1 MKNIGIFGT
10 PRSGTS
16 WLGHIFNSHPDVAL
30 RFQPLFSYGHKGSL
44 TAHSPAKDIRKF
56 FEDILYTNDAF
67 ATMTSEAQKNYP
79 AFPKSVLPTHIVFKE
94 TRYLHIIENMLAQCS
109 DVKII
114 GIVRN
119 PLAVL
124 ASWMLAPKEFKPEW
138 DIHGEWRRAPNKNQ
152 NRPEE
157 FFGFDKWKES
167 TEAFLRFESQFPQQF
182 LLVRYDELN
191 RAPLDTTRKVFEFC
205 DLKVSDQVDEFLRAS
220 KSRHDSDPYSV
231 FRAKANDDRWLG
243 VLPDE
248 IAKQIIS
255 ELKHTSLETF
265 LRDGTDIPSLIN
277 SSAT

>member
-16 WLGHIFNSHPDVAL
+16 WLGHILNSHPDVAL

-44 TAHSPAKDIRKF
+44 TVHSPAKVIRTF

-79 AFPKSVLPTHIVFKE
+79 SFPKSALPTHTVFKE

-109 DVKII
+109 EVKII

-124 ASWMLAPKEFKPEW
+124 ASWMLAPKEFKPGW
-138 DIHGEWRRAPNKNQ
+138 DIHGEWRRAPSKNQ

-167 TEAFLRFESQFPQQF
+167 TDAFLRFENQFPQQF

-191 RAPLDTTRKVFEFC
+191 RAPLDTTKRLFDFC
-205 DLKVSDQVDEFLRAS
+205 DLKVCAQVEEFLSAS

-231 FRAKANDDRWLG
+231 FRAKASDDRWQG

-248 IAKQIIS
+248 IVKQIIS
-255 ELKHTSLETF
+255 ELKHTSLGTF
-265 LRDGTDIPSLIN
+265 L
-277 SSAT
+277 

>member
-1 MKNIGIFGT
+1 MKKIGIFGT

-44 TAHSPAKDIRKF
+44 STDSSAEEIRTF
-56 FEDILYTNDAF
+56 FEDILYTQDAF
-67 ATMTSEAQKNYP
+67 ATMTAETQKNYP
-79 AFPKSVLPTHIVFKE
+79 AFQKSAQPTHIVFKE
-94 TRYLHIIENMLAQCS
+94 TRYLHVIENILTKCS
-109 DVKII
+109 EVKIV

-124 ASWMLAPKEFKPEW
+124 ASWVAAPKEFNPEW
-138 DIHGEWRRAPNKNQ
+138 DIHSEWRGAPSKNQ

-167 TEAFLRFESQFPQQF
+167 AVAFLRFKSQFPQQF
-182 LLVRYDELN
+182 LLVRYAELN
-191 RAPLDTTRKVFEFC
+191 RAPLETTKQLFDFC
-205 DLKVSDQVDEFLRAS
+205 KLEICDQVQGFLSAS

-231 FRAKANDDRWLG
+231 FRAKANDDRWQG

-248 IAKQIIS
+248 IVNQILL
-255 ELKHTSLETF
+255 ELKHTPLDIF
-265 LRDGTDIPSLIN
+265 LQNGTN
-277 SSAT
+277 A

>member
-1 MKNIGIFGT
+1 MKKIGIFGA

-44 TAHSPAKDIRKF
+44 TEHSSAEEIRAF
-56 FEDILYTNDAF
+56 FEEILCTQDAF
-67 ATMTSEAQKNYP
+67 AAMTSEMQKNYP
-79 AFPKSVLPTHIVFKE
+79 TFQKSSQPTHIVFKE
-94 TRYLHIIENMLAQCS
+94 TRYLNIIENILDQCS
-109 DVKII
+109 EVKII

-124 ASWMLAPKEFKPEW
+124 ASWISAPKEFNTEW
-138 DIHGEWRRAPNKNQ
+138 DIHSEWRGAPNKNQ

-157 FFGFDKWKES
+157 YYGFDKWKES
-167 TEAFLRFESQFPQQF
+167 AETFLRFKKQFPQQF

-191 RAPLDTTRKVFEFC
+191 REPLDTTKKLFSFC
-205 DLKVSDQVDEFLRAS
+205 GLEVYKQVEDFLSAS

-231 FRAKANDDRWLG
+231 FRAKANDNRWQG

-248 IAKQIIS
+248 IVKRIML
-255 ELKHTSLETF
+255 ELKHTPLDNF
-265 LRDGTDIPSLIN
+265 LQDRTN
-277 SSAT
+277 A

>member
-1 MKNIGIFGT
+1 MKSIGIFGT

-67 ATMTSEAQKNYP
+67 ATMASETQKKYP
-79 AFPKSVLPTHIVFKE
+79 VFSKSALPTHIVFKE

-109 DVKII
+109 DVKIVA
-114 GIVRN
+114 IVRN

-124 ASWMLAPKEFKPEW
+124 ASWMLAPKEFKSEW
-138 DIHGEWRRAPNKNQ
+138 NIHGEWRKAPSKNQ

-167 TEAFLRFESQFPQQF
+167 AEAFLRFESQFPQQF

-191 RAPLDTTRKVFEFC
+191 RAPLETTKKLFKFC
-205 DLKVSDQVDEFLRAS
+205 VLEVSGQVEDFLSAS

-231 FRAKANDDRWLG
+231 YRAKASDDRWLG

-248 IAKQIIS
+248 IAKQIML
-255 ELKHTSLETF
+255 ELKDTPLDIFLQDDTSV
-265 LRDGTDIPSLIN
+265 
-277 SSAT
+277 

>member
-1 MKNIGIFGT
+1 MKKIGIFGT

-44 TAHSPAKDIRKF
+44 AARSSAEEIRTF
-56 FEDILYTNDAF
+56 FEEILYTQDAF
-67 ATMTSEAQKNYP
+67 ATMTSETQKDYP
-79 AFPKSVLPTHIVFKE
+79 AFQKTVRPTHIVFKE
-94 TRYLHIIENMLAQCS
+94 TRYLHIIENILAQCS
-109 DVKII
+109 EVKII

-124 ASWMLAPKEFKPEW
+124 ASWVLAPKEFNPKW
-138 DIHGEWRRAPNKNQ
+138 DINWEWRGAPSKNQ
-152 NRPEE
+152 NKPEE

-167 TEAFLRFESQFPQQF
+167 AEAFLRFKIQFPHQF

-191 RAPLDTTRKVFEFC
+191 KAPLDTTRKLFDFC
-205 DLKVSDQVDEFLRAS
+205 GLEVCDSVEDFLSAS

-231 FRAKANDDRWLG
+231 FRAKASDDRWQG

-248 IAKQIIS
+248 ISKKIML
-255 ELKHTSLETF
+255 ELKNTPLDIF
-265 LRDGTDIPSLIN
+265 LQDVTN
-277 SSAT
+277 A